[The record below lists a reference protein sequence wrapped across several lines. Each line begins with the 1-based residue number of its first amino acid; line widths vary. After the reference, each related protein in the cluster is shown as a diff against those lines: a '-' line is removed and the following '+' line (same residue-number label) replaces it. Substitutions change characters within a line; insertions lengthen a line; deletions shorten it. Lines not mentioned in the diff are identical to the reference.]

1 MRIYVRNKESASKYV
16 GYNYFEREFLF
27 NYVVWF
33 RITILFVI
41 LFFESKSK
49 S

>member
-1 MRIYVRNKESASKYV
+1 MSIYVRNKKSASDYV
-16 GYNYFEREFLF
+16 GYNYFQSGFLF

-33 RITILFVI
+33 RTTILFLI